1 VSHPPSDTNPK
12 ARTVPTPPK
21 ARIAA
26 LLRDLGS
33 QLRRGAPA
41 RERPD
46 GDGQRFPTGIP
57 DLDALLVG
65 GFQPGQLGEVAG
77 PPSSGR
83 TSVALALLA
92 RTTAAGE
99 VAAVVD
105 GTDSFDP
112 SSAEAAGVSLDR
124 VLWVRAPGLRE
135 ALRSTERLLEAR
147 GFALVVLDLAIADL
161 RVAPAAWPRLAR
173 AAARSETALVLLS
186 ARRQAGT
193 HAGLAVELKP
203 TRAHFTGTP
212 SLLEGLEIE
221 AALVRHRSAPVL
233 RSASVRLRASQAA

>member
-1 VSHPPSDTNPK
+1 MSQPPSDTNPTAPSPPLAPS
-12 ARTVPTPPK
+12 ARV
-21 ARIAA
+21 AA

-33 QLRRGAPA
+33 QLHRGAPA
-41 RERPD
+41 TERPD
-46 GDGQRFPTGIP
+46 GGGRRFPTGIP
-57 DLDALLVG
+57 DLDALLGG

-99 VAAVVD
+99 VVAVVD
-105 GTDSFDP
+105 GTDGFDP
-112 SSAEAAGVSLDR
+112 SSAEAAGVVLDR
-124 VLWVRAPGLRE
+124 VLWVRAPGLRC

-173 AAARSETALVLLS
+173 AAAGTETALVLLS

-193 HAGLAVELKP
+193 HAGLAVELRS

-221 AALVRHRSAPVL
+221 AALVRHRSAPAL
-233 RSASVRLRASQAA
+233 RSASVRLRTSEAA